1 MLWSRGGVWEI
12 RSDTALA
19 LPWHIHPVLPKTATR
34 KLQGDPGSA
43 VPWPT
48 VCSKALLSR
57 EPSQQGL
64 PGLPPGAM
72 EGTPCGSR
80 WSSLGGSENAE
91 G

>member
-1 MLWSRGGVWEI
+1 MPWSRGGVWEI

-19 LPWHIHPVLPKTATR
+19 LPWHIHPVLPKTVMR
-34 KLQGDPGSA
+34 KLQGNPGSA

-48 VCSKALLSR
+48 VRSQALLSH

-64 PGLPPGAM
+64 PGVLPDAL

-80 WSSLGGSENAE
+80 WSSWGGSQNAE
-91 G
+91 V